1 MNGADMVL
9 TLTQYFDAEPVDV
22 AGILEGS
29 LDRGLDAAADR
40 IGAARSDLVTEG
52 IDGGFRVH
60 AGLNVLDGSELHVSG
75 ESRLTTLK
83 ITVPWERTDNS
94 KALAAN
100 AFAHAIA
107 NEVQLAA

>member
-1 MNGADMVL
+1 MVL

-22 AGILEGS
+22 TNKLKTAVAL
-29 LDRGLDAAADR
+29 GLDAAAER
-40 IGAARSDLVTEG
+40 IGATRSDLVTEG
-52 IDGGFRVH
+52 ITDGVRLNG
-60 AGLNVLDGSELHVSG
+60 GLKVLDGSELHVSG

-83 ITVPWERTDNS
+83 ITIPWENTDNS
-94 KALAAN
+94 KALAAS

>member
-1 MNGADMVL
+1 MIL

-22 AGILEGS
+22 AKKIDSALAPS
-29 LDRGLDAAADR
+29 LDAAASR
-40 IGAARSDLVTEG
+40 IGATRSDLVTEG
-52 IDGGFRVH
+52 ITDGVRLN
-60 AGLNVLDGSELHVSG
+60 AGLDVLDGSELHVSG

-83 ITVPWERTDNS
+83 ITIPWEHSDNS
-94 KALAAN
+94 KALAAG